1 MSSVLFTA
9 PVALAGILG
18 VIVYGKWSDSVT
30 TLRDGSAVVSSAL
43 RIMVGVFFVST
54 EYPLFVV
61 LGVVMIAIGTVMG
74 ASGADRVLGGRLRRT
89 LST

>member
-1 MSSVLFTA
+1 MSTVLLTA
-9 PVALAGILG
+9 PVVLAVILG
-18 VIVYGKWSDSVT
+18 VIVYGRYSESVT

-43 RIMVGVFFVST
+43 RVLVGVFFVST
-54 EYPLFVV
+54 EYPIFVV